1 MNAAVKILIGLVLI
15 AVGFGLFVDSVLWN
29 YCGRLTGISI
39 AWWHNFVVVVTG
51 VIPAFLIL
59 VGLFV
64 VWLEADE
71 LKAEKE
77 MGSESGTASEVKEA
91 VASDAKPVK
100 KRGRKKK

>member
-1 MNAAVKILIGLVLI
+1 MHAIVKILIGLLLI
-15 AVGFGLFVDSVLWN
+15 VAGFGLFVDSVLWN
-29 YCGRLTGISI
+29 YGGRLTGMSI

-51 VIPAFLIL
+51 IIPAFLIL
-59 VGLFV
+59 IGLFV

-77 MGSESGTASEVKEA
+77 ISSEAGTAKEVKEA
-91 VASDAKPVK
+91 VASEDKPVR